1 MFLHIHI
8 FEGLLCSEAVATKLA
23 NVLEEIAKGEKKK
36 TRKEKPIFK
45 GVSSYL

>member
-23 NVLEEIAKGEKKK
+23 NVLEELAKGKRKNFKKK
-36 TRKEKPIFK
+36 NSFPT
-45 GVSSYL
+45 